1 MKSLDILL
9 VPSVQKKGTPTIS
22 INKNDSKVA
31 SKVFDAKAFKQ
42 VKKINKEL
50 MKNIFVDDVIRSK
63 NIPLPLLNKLRDK
76 YLILKA
82 YHLNQSNFS
91 TFIENMPAL
100 IPFSLN
106 KIVLEDNSL
115 SD

>member
-1 MKSLDILL
+1 
-9 VPSVQKKGTPTIS
+9 
-22 INKNDSKVA
+22 
-31 SKVFDAKAFKQ
+31 
-42 VKKINKEL
+42 
-50 MKNIFVDDVIRSK
+50 MKNIFVDYVIRSK

-115 SD
+115 SDQSIADLLNILSDQRKGLK